1 MSGTGAGNCSS
12 RLLTLEK
19 CANIYI
25 VKITINNMEDERLQK
40 IEQKLADLTE
50 IVLFIKDNMV
60 MKSEF
65 NEFKQ
70 EMHEFKF
77 ETEKELHELS
87 WAVKNL
93 SSEVADIKRELENI
107 SIRSKEDADAEAMEI
122 VSLRRR
128 VEFLEDQLRQIKLK
142 IY

>member
-1 MSGTGAGNCSS
+1 
-12 RLLTLEK
+12 
-19 CANIYI
+19 
-25 VKITINNMEDERLQK
+25 MEDERLQK